1 MKNGR
6 WCVVLGDGCI
16 NFNEVHRG
24 ERKEGREDN
33 MKV

>member
-6 WCVVLGDGCI
+6 SCVVLGDGCI

-24 ERKEGREDN
+24 GRKEG
-33 MKV
+33 KII